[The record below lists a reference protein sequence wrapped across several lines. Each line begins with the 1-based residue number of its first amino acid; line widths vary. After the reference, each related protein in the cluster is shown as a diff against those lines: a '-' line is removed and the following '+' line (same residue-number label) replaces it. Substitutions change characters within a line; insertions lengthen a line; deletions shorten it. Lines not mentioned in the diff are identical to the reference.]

1 MWNVLS
7 DGNGNYQLLPVNDP
21 VPSGWTIEA
30 VTADPN
36 YLDPL
41 PTPRIITKYQFRI
54 RFTFSERTG
63 IDTSTDVNVI
73 VMRNDF
79 NAAEEID
86 LDNQEVIDALAYF
99 ELEGLIAPGR
109 AAEIRA

>member
-7 DGNGNYQLLPVNDP
+7 DGNGNLQLLPVGDP
-21 VPSGWTIEA
+21 VPDGWTIEA
-30 VTADPN
+30 VTANPN
-36 YLDPL
+36 YLDPV
-41 PTPRIITKYQFRI
+41 PTQRVITKYQFRI

-99 ELEGLIAPGR
+99 EQEGLIAAGR